1 MWVHRD
7 VISRSSL
14 FIKAQLEKG
23 SVVLLGNGGH
33 GAFEEIFES
42 ELEPLQEYIHWLYT
56 GVVTNGIED
65 SCLRLFWE
73 WKASLW
79 LRDPVYANAVMDAL
93 IMREYDN
100 EVTIFSG
107 FEDHLEKALQG
118 SKLWHWAVDSIGAV
132 ASTANMGSLRAPL
145 IYTEMECGDDF
156 LMDVFMKVLSRIENP
171 EDHQIPAMAD
181 REKYHLTK
189 ETIEDARKA
198 WIEKS

>member
-23 SVVLLGNGGH
+23 SVIVLGNGGNPD
-33 GAFEEIFES
+33 FEELFVPD
-42 ELEPLQEYIHWLYT
+42 LEPLQEYIHWLYT

-65 SCLRLFWE
+65 SCLRLVWE

-79 LRDPVYANAVMDAL
+79 LRDPDYANAVMDKL

-100 EVTIFSG
+100 GVTIFSG
-107 FEDHLEKALQG
+107 FEYHLEKALQG

-132 ASTANMGSLRAPL
+132 ASTANLGMLGEPL
-145 IYTEMECGDDF
+145 METEMECEEYF
-156 LMDVFMKVLSRIENP
+156 LMDVLMKVLSRIENP
-171 EDHQIPAMAD
+171 EDHQIPGMAD

-189 ETIEDARKA
+189 ETIEDDREA
-198 WIEKS
+198 WIKNL